1 MLLLTVLATTLIGL
15 MIDDDEERR
24 KGGVG
29 ILRDVVCVGLL
40 LAWDHYQDKDDDEIR
55 PRRKF
60 SQPS

>member
-1 MLLLTVLATTLIGL
+1 MLLLNVLATTLIGL
-15 MIDDDEERR
+15 MIDDDEER

-40 LAWDHYQDKDDDEIR
+40 LAWDHHQDKDDDEIR